1 MNRKY
6 FSGLRRMEGEDLD
19 YGDRL
24 YKQKLQQRLWLE
36 EQKRQEEARA
46 EADRQEKERRA
57 RYDAT
62 MQQLWDQADTDA
74 KERQYAMEKAVLDTN
89 LQQETEKLNREA
101 ALRQQETEAKLQ
113 HMAYTTNHPF
123 FTEDPATT
131 QSQLAPHRVLPYHYK
146 GMNDQQLK
154 EIFDEQKRQVEEKAA
169 RKQRERDQ
177 ELADAR
183 QSEAQRR
190 AALVF
195 ERQVGGT
202 ALRTRQ
208 ENRDYLKTQMIEH
221 RVRETDPY
229 NERGPDYLIPK

>member
-1 MNRKY
+1 
-6 FSGLRRMEGEDLD
+6 MEGEDLD

-46 EADRQEKERRA
+46 EAERLEKERRA
-57 RYDAT
+57 QYDAT
-62 MQQLWDQADTDA
+62 MQQLWDQAATET

-101 ALRQQETEAKLQ
+101 AIRQQETEEKLQ

-123 FTEDPATT
+123 FTEDPGTT

-146 GMNDQQLK
+146 GMNEGQLK
-154 EIFDEQKRQVEEKAA
+154 AIFDEQKRQVEEKAA
-169 RKQRERDQ
+169 RKQREREKEQ
-177 ELADAR
+177 AEAK

-190 AALVF
+190 AALMF
-195 ERQVGGT
+195 ERQVGST
-202 ALRTRQ
+202 AHRARE

-229 NERGPDYLIPK
+229 NERGPDFLIPK